1 MTACGEPDKP
11 VIKKSIDEVSCL
23 LCLLLLSRRLVFIQL
38 LDSCGTIFATSL
50 SRQVNLAWEN
60 LNKSWRERV
69 EGLEEA
75 MQAAVQFQDGLQ
87 VFEHCMKSMTEKW
100 TMSLSLVVEC

>member
-1 MTACGEPDKP
+1 MRRTRQTRHQEEYGRGSLSSLSFTSQSQVGLCSAC
-11 VIKKSIDEVSCL
+11 
-23 LCLLLLSRRLVFIQL
+23 
-38 LDSCGTIFATSL
+38 DSFGKIFATSF

-69 EGLEEA
+69 ERLEEA

-87 VFEHCMKSMTEKW
+87 VFEDNVT
-100 TMSLSLVVEC
+100 

>member
-1 MTACGEPDKP
+1 MAACGEPDKP
-11 VIKKSIDEVSCL
+11 VIKKSIDEVAFL
-23 LCLLLLSRRLVFIQL
+23 LCLLVVSRRLVCIQQHCNSL
-38 LDSCGTIFATSL
+38 GTIFASSL

-87 VFEHCMKSMTEKW
+87 VFEHHVK
-100 TMSLSLVVEC
+100 